1 MSGYY
6 NEDKTRYP
14 DDLDEFTLE
23 LMIGIVCEKN
33 MLFDSEIEERHK
45 KQLNTNPIKP
55 NIKDRFESAKIES
68 EGKYQCKSQEKKYC
82 KKR

>member
-6 NEDKTRYP
+6 DEDKTRYP

-23 LMIGIVCEKN
+23 LMIGIVGEKN

-45 KQLNTNPIKP
+45 KQLNANSIKP
-55 NIKDRFESAKIES
+55 SIKDRFESAKIES
-68 EGKYQCKSQEKKYC
+68 KGKSQCKSQEKNSC
-82 KKR
+82 KER